1 MISKLP
7 DNTIIL
13 KENYCN
19 TCPSKIRGL
28 CCYHKK
34 NFIINTNEVIYS
46 NPCQYLNKA
55 GRCKIYKK
63 RFEINPNCMGIEKAV
78 RFIALPEG
86 CKYYEVNK

>member
-1 MISKLP
+1 MATTEISK
-7 DNTIIL
+7 
-13 KENYCN
+13 NYCN

-34 NFIINTNEVIYS
+34 NIIEGTNEVIYS

-55 GRCKIYKK
+55 GRCKVYKK
-63 RFEINPNCMGIEKAV
+63 RFEINPSCLDIDKAV